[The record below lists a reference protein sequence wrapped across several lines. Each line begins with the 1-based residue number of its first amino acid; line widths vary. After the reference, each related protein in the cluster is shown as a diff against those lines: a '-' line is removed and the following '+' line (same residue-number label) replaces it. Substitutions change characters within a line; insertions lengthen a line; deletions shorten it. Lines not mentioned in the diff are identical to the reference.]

1 MTGGRTGRGGGRT
14 REPTGRV
21 GGRAGDQDG
30 QGGDRGSKANGGFDE
45 VPNFSMVIAQ
55 QLQNLLPTIIAQVD
69 GCSYKEFMTC
79 NPKDYNG
86 KGGAI
91 VYTHWIEKMESVQ
104 DMSGSGD
111 NQKVKYIAG
120 SFIGKALTWWNIQ
133 VQTRGRDAAIGM
145 TWEDFKTLMR
155 DELCPSNEMQKLE
168 TEFWCHAMVGDGHAA
183 YIDRFHELARLVPH
197 FVTLRTKGLRVRM
210 LTDEAIR
217 NGSLKK
223 NPNQIG
229 NSIDSSRDGDSRDD
243 NKRSRTGRAFVTT
256 TNHVKR
262 EYTGAAPKCINYNYH
277 HLPETPCRMCTNCNR
292 FGHFAKDC
300 MVGPRMVNLLNA
312 RNLIA
317 ARGACFECSGI
328 DHYKTTCP
336 RLNRAPRQGE
346 NCQNQPMTNERGQGR
361 GNNGNQARGGA
372 FMIRAKEAH

>member
-1 MTGGRTGRGGGRT
+1 MLPMTGGRTGRGGGRT

-30 QGGDRGSKANGGFDE
+30 QRGDRGSEANGGFDD
-45 VPNFSMVIAQ
+45 VPNFSTVIAQ
-55 QLQNLLPTIIAQVD
+55 QLQNLLPTIIAQVGSQGSNIQGDVRNVMIVNVHNGQD

-91 VYTHWIEKMESVQ
+91 VYTRWIEKMESVQ

-120 SFIGKALTWWNIQ
+120 SFI
-133 VQTRGRDAAIGM
+133 
-145 TWEDFKTLMR
+145 DFKTLMR

-223 NPNQIG
+223 NHDQIR
-229 NSIDSSRDGDSRDD
+229 NNRDSSRDGDSRDD

-262 EYTGAAPKCINYNYH
+262 EYTGAAPKC
-277 HLPETPCRMCTNCNR
+277 TN
-292 FGHFAKDC
+292 
-300 MVGPRMVNLLNA
+300 
-312 RNLIA
+312 
-317 ARGACFECSGI
+317 
-328 DHYKTTCP
+328 
-336 RLNRAPRQGE
+336 
-346 NCQNQPMTNERGQGR
+346 
-361 GNNGNQARGGA
+361 
-372 FMIRAKEAH
+372 